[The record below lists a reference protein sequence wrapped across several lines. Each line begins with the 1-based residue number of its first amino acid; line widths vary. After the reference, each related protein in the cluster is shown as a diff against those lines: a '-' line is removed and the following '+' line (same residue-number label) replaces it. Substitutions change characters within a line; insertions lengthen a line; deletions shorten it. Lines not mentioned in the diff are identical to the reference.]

1 MKRLGVQI
9 RWKRRRAH
17 KEGNMRKAHLGIRMS
32 RVNAIRFSQRFTEAK
47 ERSNSARR
55 KKKDWPSRQWA
66 AIELNLWHVSLSL
79 ELLMYIYMFSKLKC
93 HDLKW
98 LRTGTEIEFTGLWK
112 PYICIWRNKLVWIA
126 DTPFFSFSL
135 LKKVKFWGVLT
146 DFSIKMPQWKVFVVI
161 LHHH

>member
-1 MKRLGVQI
+1 MKNLGMQI
-9 RWKRRRAH
+9 RWKRRRTH
-17 KEGNMRKAHLGIRMS
+17 KEGNRRKAHLGIRVS

-47 ERSNSARR
+47 ERGNSARR
-55 KKKDWPSRQWA
+55 KKKDWPCRQWA
-66 AIELNLWHVSLSL
+66 DIGLNLWHVSLSL

-126 DTPFFSFSL
+126 DTPFFFSL